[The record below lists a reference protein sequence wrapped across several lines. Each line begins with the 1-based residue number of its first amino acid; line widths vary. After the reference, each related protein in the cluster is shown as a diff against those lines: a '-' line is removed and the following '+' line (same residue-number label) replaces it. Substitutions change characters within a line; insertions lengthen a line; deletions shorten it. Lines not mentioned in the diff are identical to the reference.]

1 MAKLFRLFFVCLAVE
16 CFHHGLH
23 VGHILL
29 ADGQL
34 VVVVVILEE
43 HGEYVGYG
51 LALWVAHGIHG
62 GVGALGYELMLQ
74 RVTATVAAYDAAHLP
89 EADVVEKFTAGD
101 SNFAH

>member
-1 MAKLFRLFFVCLAVE
+1 MVQGLPFCLAVE
-16 CFHHGLH
+16 CFHQGLH
-23 VGHILL
+23 VGHFIL
-29 ADGQL
+29 ADGWL

-51 LALWVAHGIHG
+51 LAFGVAHGIHG
-62 GVGALGYELMLQ
+62 GVGALGDELMLQ
-74 RVTATVAAYDAAHLP
+74 RVTATVAAYDAANFP